1 MRFKCIIMW
10 QRLCGISLKMLNPL
24 VIESFENIWIFEH
37 THINTSANYTYVHTY
52 SERER
57 NDILKLK

>member
-1 MRFKCIIMW
+1 
-10 QRLCGISLKMLNPL
+10 LNPL

-52 SERER
+52 SEREKWHFEIEIAEKSSVIMLR
-57 NDILKLK
+57 DKNMFE